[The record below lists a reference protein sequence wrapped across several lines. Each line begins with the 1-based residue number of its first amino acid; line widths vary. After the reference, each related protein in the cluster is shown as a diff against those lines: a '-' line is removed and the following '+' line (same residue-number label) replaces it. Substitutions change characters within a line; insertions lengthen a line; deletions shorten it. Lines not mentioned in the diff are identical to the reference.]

1 KKKKRKKEKKRKKKK
16 KTNGKKRDARKKG
29 TAKKRKPKKKKPKKR
44 KKKKKRKK
52 RKKRKKEKEKKRME
66 HVAADSASL
75 YAFGLRS
82 TQAVFVQEALSIVI
96 EPAFALLMSWL
107 ELPDDTRAA
116 RSHVSMYRVTRALFR
131 FVASL
136 LILRFCAVVWI
147 P

>member
-1 KKKKRKKEKKRKKKK
+1 
-16 KTNGKKRDARKKG
+16 
-29 TAKKRKPKKKKPKKR
+29 
-44 KKKKKRKK
+44 
-52 RKKRKKEKEKKRME
+52 ME
-66 HVAADSASL
+66 QVTADSESL

-136 LILRFCAVVWI
+136 LILRLSAVVWI
-147 P
+147 RT

>member
-1 KKKKRKKEKKRKKKK
+1 MECIRLGVYFCFGRIFFFGAESPAERKKNPLAVSEARFFLGGELLNKRI
-16 KTNGKKRDARKKG
+16 TQARMDQV
-29 TAKKRKPKKKKPKKR
+29 T
-44 KKKKKRKK
+44 
-52 RKKRKKEKEKKRME
+52 
-66 HVAADSASL
+66 ADSVSL

-107 ELPDDTRAA
+107 ELPDDTRAV
-116 RSHVSMYRVTRALFR
+116 RSHVSMYRITRALFR

-136 LILRFCAVVWI
+136 LILRFCGIVAM